1 MLIVAAYSISILGQ
15 VLFYDPLKFTLPDLV
30 GIEMLVGIAEYY
42 IGPVDA
48 ENPQGDDGEK
58 DVESIRSPVKG
69 IGGIDCQR
77 RSLFVKG
84 N

>member
-1 MLIVAAYSISILGQ
+1 MPIVTAYSVSASGQ

-30 GIEMLVGIAEYY
+30 GIEMLVGITEYH

-58 DVESIRSPVKG
+58 DVESI
-69 IGGIDCQR
+69 
-77 RSLFVKG
+77 
-84 N
+84 